1 MEDYWNS
8 STLVRKINFK
18 WFQKFRKIV
27 LYVVLLTKIKRNGD
41 KNENLYG
48 RMKNWCMVEI
58 DRKFFEEFLRDTMKL

>member
-8 STLVRKINFK
+8 SILVRKMNFK

-41 KNENLYG
+41 KNENLYR

>member
-48 RMKNWCMVEI
+48 WMRNWCMVEI